1 MNNFQQLF
9 EEEKASFEEQGRNE
23 VFNKVHSTMQFFRML
38 GDVAEV
44 YLTGMIDVLSSAAGP
59 AEEIRTRGQNASAP
73 DRPMDGSKT
82 KGPSEPQP

>member
-1 MNNFQQLF
+1 
-9 EEEKASFEEQGRNE
+9 
-23 VFNKVHSTMQFFRML
+23 MQFFRLL